1 MKITYYQHE
10 IEVPDWANWIC
21 TNKDGQVWVFENK
34 PVIEVNYWFKADGQR
49 ERAITVVPLDWKNS
63 LIQIQKAHV
72 EPEQLTLRDQFAMAA
87 LSGEL
92 ASQGGDAGYY
102 SERSFKLL
110 AENSYKIADAM
121 VEARAR

>member
-1 MKITYYQHE
+1 M
-10 IEVPDWANWIC
+10 V
-21 TNKDGQVWVFENK
+21 
-34 PVIEVNYWFKADGQR
+34 
-49 ERAITVVPLDWKNS
+49 
-63 LIQIQKAHV
+63 
-72 EPEQLTLRDQFAMAA
+72 A

-102 SERSFKLL
+102 SERSFKQL